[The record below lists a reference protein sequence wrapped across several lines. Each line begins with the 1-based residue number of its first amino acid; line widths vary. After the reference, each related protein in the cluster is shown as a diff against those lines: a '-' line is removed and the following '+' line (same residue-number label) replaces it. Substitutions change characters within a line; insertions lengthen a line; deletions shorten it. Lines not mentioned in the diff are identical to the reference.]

1 MARLYILVFGEVEI
15 VPFSAQFNEAGYSS
29 TNFGLES
36 GDLFIV
42 APLFVV
48 IMLMRRSCNFLTRNS
63 KENKCT
69 RFLRK
74 PVDYRIIVVRYMLEG
89 CFGLGLAALVDIY
102 YAIDNSNWRKS
113 TVTGLLTLISLI
125 ITTFYL
131 LYASRQLSKLMK
143 ETENN
148 Q

>member
-1 MARLYILVFGEVEI
+1 
-15 VPFSAQFNEAGYSS
+15 
-29 TNFGLES
+29 
-36 GDLFIV
+36 
-42 APLFVV
+42 
-48 IMLMRRSCNFLTRNS
+48 
-63 KENKCT
+63 
-69 RFLRK
+69 
-74 PVDYRIIVVRYMLEG
+74 MLEG

-113 TVTGLLTLISLI
+113 TVVGLLTLIGLI

-148 Q
+148 EQERE